1 MYYFWVDRPHTA
13 VTWALRI
20 LLMMRHSTRFC
31 VQCTVQIWTKTWTWR
46 LLRHFRFSRHF
57 FSFYTWRK
65 EESGL
70 LSLSSVMQLTLTFTA
85 WFCTSPPLPSIIPTF
100 PRKVSSHFCFHP
112 LMTVGYWKIFI
123 LAGKIL
129 NENGYLII
137 HIRAINQLN
146 RVTRHTLSCPPPP
159 GWRAHAW
166 TQSRIIL
173 DHGASGLNKF
183 FAHPPAL

>member
-1 MYYFWVDRPHTA
+1 MSALDNGFTSICIISQWIDRPHTA

-46 LLRHFRFSRHF
+46 LLRHFHFSPHF

-85 WFCTSPPLPSIIPTF
+85 WFCTSPPSPPPLPSTIPTF

-112 LMTVGYWKIFI
+112 HAVY
-123 LAGKIL
+123 L
-129 NENGYLII
+129 NIVEYSWQNFL
-137 HIRAINQLN
+137 L
-146 RVTRHTLSCPPPP
+146 
-159 GWRAHAW
+159 
-166 TQSRIIL
+166 
-173 DHGASGLNKF
+173 F
-183 FAHPPAL
+183 